1 MGICKQIPIII
12 TSRTLTQI
20 QEIYKFIIA
29 YLLMD
34 LADLF
39 LILRS

>member
-12 TSRTLTQI
+12 TSRTFTQI
-20 QEIYKFIIA
+20 QETCKFIIA

-39 LILRS
+39 VILRS